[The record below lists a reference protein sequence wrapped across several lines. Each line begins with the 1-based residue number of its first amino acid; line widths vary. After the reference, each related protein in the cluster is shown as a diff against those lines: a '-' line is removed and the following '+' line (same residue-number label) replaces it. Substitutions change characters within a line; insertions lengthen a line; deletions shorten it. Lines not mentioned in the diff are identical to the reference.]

1 MNDQK
6 TRFLGLKENPKGCSW
21 QLLGLPYDGTSSYRK
36 GSRWGPAEIRIA
48 SDSIETYC
56 PVCRRDLE
64 DLHLYDAGDLD
75 VMEMNPDAAVQKIA
89 DYYKEQY
96 QAGQRIFGIGGEHTI
111 TIGAVRGMIDA
122 GNKPYVLYL
131 DAHLD
136 QRDEY
141 LGEKN
146 SHACV
151 ARRLQEMVGTDR
163 LLQWGMRSG
172 EKCEF
177 QLVEVKRTFYGADRD
192 SLSVACTS
200 LRDKQVYLSLDLD
213 LFAPSL
219 IPGVGNPEPGGPNY
233 DSFLKLLPEIAA
245 LDIIGADVVEL
256 SPVWDTTGRSSVI
269 AAEIIRELLL
279 TIIH

>member
-1 MNDQK
+1 MSDHPIK
-6 TRFLGLKENPKGCSW
+6 FLGTGDNPEGCNW
-21 QLLGLPYDGTSSYRK
+21 YLTGLPYDMTSSFRK
-36 GSRWGPAEIRIA
+36 GSRWGPHEIRLA

-56 PVCRRDLE
+56 PVCRHDLE
-64 DLHLYDAGDLD
+64 DLALYDAGDLD
-75 VMEMNPDAAVQKIA
+75 IVMLNPESAVQKIA
-89 DYYKEQY
+89 EYYQQQY
-96 QAGQRIFGIGGEHTI
+96 QAGRQVFGIGGEHTV
-111 TIGAVRGMIDA
+111 TIGAIRGMMDA
-122 GNKPYVLYL
+122 GYKPHVLYL

-141 LGEKN
+141 DGVKY

-151 ARRLQEMVGTDR
+151 ARRVQEMVGADR

-177 QLVEVKRTFYGADRD
+177 QFVDVNKTYYGCDRD

-200 LRDKQVYLSLDLD
+200 LRGKQIYLTLDLD

-219 IPGVGNPEPGGPNY
+219 IPGVGNPEPGGLNY
-233 DSFLKLLPEIAA
+233 DSFLKLLPEIAV
-245 LDIIGADVVEL
+245 LNVIGADVVEL
-256 SPVWDTTGRSSVI
+256 SPVWDTSGRSSII

-279 TIIH
+279 MIIR

>member
-1 MNDQK
+1 MNDEK
-6 TRFLGLKENPKGCSW
+6 IRFLGLKGSPKGCNW
-21 QLLGLPYDGTSSYRK
+21 QLLGLPYDSTSSFRK

-56 PVCRRDLE
+56 PACRRDLE
-64 DLHLYDAGDLD
+64 DLPIYDAGDLD
-75 VMEMNPDAAVQKIA
+75 IVELNPESAVRKIA
-89 DYYKEQY
+89 DYYKGQY
-96 QAGQRIFGIGGEHTI
+96 QAEQRIFGIGGEHTV
-111 TIGAVRGMIDA
+111 TIGAVRGLIDA
-122 GNKPYVLYL
+122 GYEPYILYL

-136 QRDEY
+136 QRDQY

-146 SHACV
+146 SHASV
-151 ARRLQEMVGTDR
+151 ARRIQEMVGTDH

-172 EKCEF
+172 ERCEF
-177 QLVEVKRTFYGADRD
+177 QFVEAKRTFYGADRD

-213 LFAPSL
+213 LFTPSL
-219 IPGVGNPEPGGPNY
+219 IAGVGNPEPGGPNY
-233 DSFLKLLPEIAA
+233 DSFLKLLPEIAT
-245 LDIIGADVVEL
+245 LDIVGADVVEL